1 MIPILPPKMLDFA
14 LVLALNDW
22 EDEEKLTVFQLELL
36 DRKLKALSG
45 IINGK
50 NLLSTEEAFQ
60 KFYTMETDF
69 CKELGEA
76 FERWSEMA
84 GQNRGKQLEMGKLT
98 ISRPRGG
105 SSGARDMELEFL
117 QEEEAKETEEPRMQ
131 MRNALRLDAGF
142 AVDAAWTC
150 GHLEQDNGR
159 FGAGERQEKT
169 MDRGGVG

>member
-1 MIPILPPKMLDFA
+1 MLDFA
-14 LVLALNDW
+14 LTLASNSYLK
-22 EDEEKLTVFQLELL
+22 DEEKLTILQMELL
-36 DRKLKALSG
+36 DRKLQVLSG
-45 IINGK
+45 IIHK
-50 NLLSTEEAFQ
+50 KDLLSTEEAFQ
-60 KFYTMETDF
+60 KFYTMES
-69 CKELGEA
+69 CLGKELGGA

-84 GQNRGKQLEMGKLT
+84 GQIREKQLEMGKLT

-142 AVDAAWTC
+142 AVDAAWIC
-150 GHLEQDNGR
+150 GHLEEDNGR